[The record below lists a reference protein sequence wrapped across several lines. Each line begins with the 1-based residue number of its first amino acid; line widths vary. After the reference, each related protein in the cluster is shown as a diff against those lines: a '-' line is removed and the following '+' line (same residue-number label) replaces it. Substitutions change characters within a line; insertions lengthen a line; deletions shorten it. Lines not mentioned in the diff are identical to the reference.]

1 MIPVTSNNGGEMI
14 NIEKAIATLN
24 KNAEILA
31 MKYKYGNG
39 QCARYV
45 KAALIS
51 GGASSAGSD
60 INAAKDYGA
69 WLESIGFEAD
79 KSATTINTG
88 GVYSVSSQRAGDV
101 VVIQNAPGHQYGHMT
116 MFNGTS
122 WVSDYVQD
130 KGFYPAQVYRD
141 QNTKYVLYHYKDTGS
156 ENMQENS
163 SQKSIINFCYPVRK
177 ESGQE
182 FNHTD
187 EILAH
192 LEGESTGFFMI
203 GRNGMWH
210 GGIHITDATTPWCA
224 LSGKGEGETAQYN
237 GQQAVRCMADGEVVA
252 YRLCK
257 NYIPVS
263 WISGPLS
270 VSGSF
275 VLVRHYIQ
283 PGKTEKSG
291 LHFYTLYMHLA
302 PYSAYPQDNK
312 LMKVADGQQLNAY
325 IDDTLLWCV
334 RSLPGGTRVS
344 WDTTD
349 AATKQNAK
357 NGRQYARV
365 TLVDGLEGNPAL
377 SAGDR
382 VWIVC
387 DRGKLVPEDDGP
399 VRPAWWAPLL
409 ASAKDKMQFDSVV
422 CVNEPFAIAAGAPVG
437 HMGFVQAPTDAG
449 TESRYQVHIECLSMD
464 DNLENFLTNP
474 EAAGIDNPMY
484 IRCTPGLALYQQDLK
499 TGFIKTTNSTKEDT
513 FLLLS
518 QVPVETGGSRDKP
531 EQYYHFPEGFVL
543 KGETSPERLSQYD
556 LGKLGFTVMKDTP
569 ESFVHLDGKKQP
581 KGLVRQLYEKLLE
594 VSQKDRRVSNAL
606 DPHNYRRLLNKIDS
620 NRDGLYSP
628 EEYRRAVHNPSYRDT
643 LYKTIVMHPS
653 DWYYRSDEDMW
664 SGFIKTLEKYAPDW
678 VPYTQQFTDRLCWM
692 QELKKLKLGPVLWH
706 MHPIVFLGSLIKRD
720 KIIWMKK
727 FTEKFGV
734 IKAEAFRTKLLEV
747 SRELNIDANYI
758 MACIALETGKTFRT
772 DIKNPGSSATG
783 LIQFMDDTAKDLGT
797 STRKLRLMN
806 HVEQMEYVKKYF
818 KMQADNVGVPTE
830 KWTLEDV
837 YYSIFRPKTILLGP
851 NDIVYETSDG
861 DYYSKNLYHDRNS
874 DGKITKN
881 EIAENI
887 RINYKLGI
895 PEAG

>member
-1 MIPVTSNNGGEMI
+1 MGSPALSVR
-14 NIEKAIATLN
+14 KAL
-24 KNAEILA
+24 
-31 MKYKYGNG
+31 
-39 QCARYV
+39 Q
-45 KAALIS
+45 
-51 GGASSAGSD
+51 D
-60 INAAKDYGA
+60 
-69 WLESIGFEAD
+69 
-79 KSATTINTG
+79 ATTRWPNRNKLSDGIM
-88 GVYSVSSQRAGDV
+88 GDAAHQKRKSDHNDGNAFDLTHDPV
-101 VVIQNAPGHQYGHMT
+101 NGPDCNEWAPVVINDPR
-116 MFNGTS
+116 
-122 WVSDYVQD
+122 V
-130 KGFYPAQVYRD
+130 
-141 QNTKYVLYHYKDTGS
+141 KYVIWNRRIYIVSEGVWKEYTGS
-156 ENMQENS
+156 SPHNKHMHVSIHAESRDDLSPWPWLNQEGNE
-163 SQKSIINFCYPVRK
+163 QNFKRKGNICYPIRK

-192 LEGESTGFFMI
+192 LEGESTGFFLI

-224 LSGKGEGETAQYN
+224 LSGNGAGETAQHN

-263 WISGPLS
+263 GITGPLS

-302 PYSAYPQDNK
+302 PYCAYPQDSK
-312 LMKVADGQQLNAY
+312 LMKVANGQHLNAY

-349 AATKQNAK
+349 AAATQKAK

-382 VWIVC
+382 VWVVC
-387 DRGKLVPEDDGP
+387 DRGNLVPEDDGP
-399 VRPAWWAPLL
+399 VRPAWWAHLM
-409 ASAKDKMQFDSVV
+409 ASAKDKMQFDDVV
-422 CVNEPFAIAAGAPVG
+422 CVNEPFAIAAATPVG
-437 HMGFVQAPTDAG
+437 HLGFVQAPTEAG
-449 TESRYQVHIECLSMD
+449 KESRYQVHIECLSTD

-474 EAAGIDNPMY
+474 EAAGKDNPLY
-484 IRCTPGLALYQQDLK
+484 IRCTPGLALYQHDVN
-499 TGFIKTTNSTKEDT
+499 TGFIKTAGSTKEDT
-513 FLLLS
+513 LLLLS
-518 QVPVETGGSRDKP
+518 NVPVETGGTRDKP

-543 KGETSPERLSQYD
+543 KGETSPEQLSQYD

-606 DPHNYRRLLNKIDS
+606 DPHNYRRLLEKIDS
-620 NRDGLYSP
+620 NRDSFYSP
-628 EEYRRAVHNPSYRDT
+628 DEYRRAVHNPSYRDT

-664 SGFIKTLEKYAPDW
+664 AGFIKTLEKYAPDC

-692 QELKKLKLGPVLWH
+692 QALKKLKLGPVLWH
-706 MHPIVFLGSLIKRD
+706 MHPLMFLGALKHRKKTGWAQSKFADLLGRVESKNDYTAYNVHVTYTPHYNTTLTSMTIKDVMESQDNHSSQGMFATGRFQITPDTLKNAVNLLGLNVSDLYNEDVQDKIFEEYLIKIKRPAIINYLEGAGDVEDAIYDWAKEFASAGVRQGRSISPKKVAVLDD
-720 KIIWMKK
+720 KGFPIYDNGKK
-727 FTEKFGV
+727 RYKLIPRVAVVEGESYYSNDGV
-734 IKAEAFRTKLLEV
+734 NKASILPDV
-747 SRELNIDANYI
+747 
-758 MACIALETGKTFRT
+758 MAK
-772 DIKNPGSSATG
+772 S
-783 LIQFMDDTAKDLGT
+783 
-797 STRKLRLMN
+797 
-806 HVEQMEYVKKYF
+806 
-818 KMQADNVGVPTE
+818 
-830 KWTLEDV
+830 LED
-837 YYSIFRPKTILLGP
+837 
-851 NDIVYETSDG
+851 
-861 DYYSKNLYHDRNS
+861 SKNGMH
-874 DGKITKN
+874 
-881 EIAENI
+881 
-887 RINYKLGI
+887 
-895 PEAG
+895 

>member
-1 MIPVTSNNGGEMI
+1 MWNKES
-14 NIEKAIATLN
+14 AIAALN
-24 KNAEILA
+24 SNANATSQSKCAKYVRLA
-31 MKYKYGNG
+31 IKAGGVNIVPPPVRPGLTFPAAADYGSSLEETEQFNCIYEYSGNG
-39 QCARYV
+39 AT
-45 KAALIS
+45 L
-51 GGASSAGSD
+51 
-60 INAAKDYGA
+60 
-69 WLESIGFEAD
+69 AD
-79 KSATTINTG
+79 
-88 GVYSVSSQRAGDV
+88 VYNIPGQQAGDV
-101 VVIQNAPGHQYGHMT
+101 VVIAPIPNHPYGHMA
-116 MFNGTS
+116 MFNGQK
-122 WVSDYVQD
+122 WVSDFIQPR
-130 KGFYPAQVYRD
+130 GFYPGRAYESLKPAFKLYRFES
-141 QNTKYVLYHYKDTGS
+141 NKGS
-156 ENMQENS
+156 CEAANN
-163 SQKSIINFCYPVRK
+163 ICYPIRK

-192 LEGESTGFFMI
+192 LEGESTGFFLI

-224 LSGKGEGETAQYN
+224 LSGKGEGEAAQYN

-263 WISGPLS
+263 GISGPLS

-283 PGKTEKSG
+283 PGKTKKSG

-312 LMKVADGQQLNAY
+312 LMKVTDGQHLNAY

-349 AATKQNAK
+349 AATTQKAK

-382 VWIVC
+382 VWVLC
-387 DRGKLVPEDDGP
+387 DRGNLVPEDDGP

-409 ASAKDKMQFDSVV
+409 ASAKDKMPFDSVV

-437 HMGFVQAPTDAG
+437 HMGFVQAPTEAG
-449 TESRYQVHIECLSMD
+449 TESRYQVHIECLSTD

-474 EAAGIDNPMY
+474 EAAGRDNPMY
-484 IRCTPGLALYQQDLK
+484 IRCTPGLALYLQDVNR
-499 TGFIKTTNSTKEDT
+499 GFIKTADSTKEDT

-518 QVPVETGGSRDKP
+518 QVPVETGGTKDKP

-643 LYKTIVMHPS
+643 LYKTIVRHS
-653 DWYYRSDEDMW
+653 CDWYYRSDEDMW
-664 SGFIKTLEKYAPDW
+664 VGFIKTLEKYAPEW
-678 VPYTQQFTDRLCWM
+678 VPYTKQFTDRLCWM

-706 MHPIVFLGSLIKRD
+706 MHPIMFLGSLIKRD

-727 FTEKFGV
+727 FTEKFGLM
-734 IKAEAFRTKLLEV
+734 KAEAFRTKLLEV
-747 SRELNIDANYI
+747 SRELNIDPNYI

-851 NDIVYETSDG
+851 NDIVYERSDG

-887 RINYKLGI
+887 RINYRLGI

>member
-1 MIPVTSNNGGEMI
+1 
-14 NIEKAIATLN
+14 
-24 KNAEILA
+24 
-31 MKYKYGNG
+31 
-39 QCARYV
+39 
-45 KAALIS
+45 
-51 GGASSAGSD
+51 
-60 INAAKDYGA
+60 
-69 WLESIGFEAD
+69 
-79 KSATTINTG
+79 
-88 GVYSVSSQRAGDV
+88 
-101 VVIQNAPGHQYGHMT
+101 MT

-141 QNTKYVLYHYKDTGS
+141 QNTKYVLYHYKDSGS
-156 ENMQENS
+156 ENMPENS
-163 SQKSIINFCYPVRK
+163 SQKSIINFCYPIRK

-192 LEGESTGFFMI
+192 LEGESTGFFLI

-224 LSGKGEGETAQYN
+224 LSGNGAGETAQYN

-263 WISGPLS
+263 GITGPLS

-302 PYSAYPQDNK
+302 PYCAYPQDSK
-312 LMKVADGQQLNAY
+312 LMKVADGQHLNVY

-344 WDTTD
+344 WDKTD
-349 AATKQNAK
+349 AAATQKAK

-382 VWIVC
+382 VWVVC
-387 DRGKLVPEDDGP
+387 DRGNLVPEDDGP
-399 VRPAWWAPLL
+399 VRPAWWAHLM
-409 ASAKDKMQFDSVV
+409 ASAKDKMQFDDVV
-422 CVNEPFAIAAGAPVG
+422 CVNEPFAIAAGTPVG
-437 HMGFVQAPTDAG
+437 HLGFVQAPTEAG
-449 TESRYQVHIECLSMD
+449 KESRYQVHIECLSTD

-474 EAAGIDNPMY
+474 EAAGKDNPLY
-484 IRCTPGLALYQQDLK
+484 IRCTPGLALYQHDVN
-499 TGFIKTTNSTKEDT
+499 TGFIKTAGSTKEDT
-513 FLLLS
+513 LLLLS
-518 QVPVETGGSRDKP
+518 NVPVQTGGTRDKP

-543 KGETSPERLSQYD
+543 KGETSPEQLSQYD
-556 LGKLGFTVMKDTP
+556 LGKQGFTVMKDTP

-606 DPHNYRRLLNKIDS
+606 DPHNYRRLLEKIDS
-620 NRDGLYSP
+620 NRDSFYSP
-628 EEYRRAVHNPSYRDT
+628 DEYRRAVHNPSYRDT

-664 SGFIKTLEKYAPDW
+664 AGFIKTLEKYAPDW

-692 QELKKLKLGPVLWH
+692 QALKKLKLGPVLWH
-706 MHPIVFLGSLIKRD
+706 MHPIMFLNNFS
-720 KIIWMKK
+720 M
-727 FTEKFGV
+727 
-734 IKAEAFRTKLLEV
+734 
-747 SRELNIDANYI
+747 
-758 MACIALETGKTFRT
+758 
-772 DIKNPGSSATG
+772 
-783 LIQFMDDTAKDLGT
+783 
-797 STRKLRLMN
+797 
-806 HVEQMEYVKKYF
+806 
-818 KMQADNVGVPTE
+818 
-830 KWTLEDV
+830 
-837 YYSIFRPKTILLGP
+837 KTILLEEARVRAFLRMIRNCEGTEGEDGYERLFGGESFIKDYRKTFDTHP
-851 NDIVYETSDG
+851 QIKVKKKNKKTGVVYISSAAGAYQVMGYTWSDPYTIILREKYGINDFTPESQDLLCVVFLKEKVLGDALNMIINDNIKEAIEKSCSYEWASLPPG
-861 DYYSKNLYHDRNS
+861 RHGQPIKSLNECLKNYNS
-874 DGKITKN
+874 YLQEELAGKTNLHLKSGFLN
-881 EIAENI
+881 EIL
-887 RINYKLGI
+887 R
-895 PEAG
+895 

>member
-1 MIPVTSNNGGEMI
+1 MV
-14 NIEKAIATLN
+14 AR
-24 KNAEILA
+24 
-31 MKYKYGNG
+31 KYKYGNG
-39 QCARYV
+39 QCAKYV

-51 GGASSAGSD
+51 GGASSVGSD

-69 WLESIGFEAD
+69 WLESIGFEAV
-79 KSATTINTG
+79 KSATTVNMG

-101 VVIQNAPGHQYGHMT
+101 VVIQNAPGHPYGHMT
-116 MFNGTS
+116 MFNGTC

-141 QNTKYVLYHYKDTGS
+141 QNTKYVLYHYKNSGS
-156 ENMQENS
+156 ENMAENS
-163 SQKSIINFCYPVRK
+163 SQKSIINICYPIRM

-192 LEGESTGFFMI
+192 LEGESTGFFLI

-224 LSGKGEGETAQYN
+224 LSGNGAGETAQYN

-263 WISGPLS
+263 GITGPLS
-270 VSGSF
+270 VSGSL

-302 PYSAYPQDNK
+302 PYCAYPQDSK
-312 LMKVADGQQLNAY
+312 LMKVADGQHLNAY
-325 IDDTLLWCV
+325 IDDMLLWCV

-344 WDTTD
+344 WDKTD
-349 AATKQNAK
+349 AAATQKAK

-365 TLVDGLEGNPAL
+365 SLVDGLEGNPAL

-382 VWIVC
+382 VWVVC
-387 DRGKLVPEDDGP
+387 DRGNLVPEDDGP
-399 VRPAWWAPLL
+399 VRPAWWAPLM
-409 ASAKDKMQFDSVV
+409 ASAKDKMQFDAVV

-437 HMGFVQAPTDAG
+437 HLGFVQAPTEAG
-449 TESRYQVHIECLSMD
+449 TESRYQVHIECLSTD

-474 EAAGIDNPMY
+474 EATGKDNPLY
-484 IRCTPGLALYQQDLK
+484 IRCTPGLALYQHDVN
-499 TGFIKTTNSTKEDT
+499 TGFIKTAGSTKEDT
-513 FLLLS
+513 LLLLS
-518 QVPVETGGSRDKP
+518 NVPVETGGTRDKP

-543 KGETSPERLSQYD
+543 KGETSPEQLSQYD
-556 LGKLGFTVMKDTP
+556 MGKLGFTVMKGTP

-620 NRDGLYSP
+620 NSDGLYSP
-628 EEYRRAVHNPSYRDT
+628 EEYRRAVHNPTYRDT

-664 SGFIKTLEKYAPDW
+664 AGFIKTLEKYASEW

-692 QELKKLKLGPVLWH
+692 QELKKLKLGPILWH
-706 MHPIVFLGSLIKRD
+706 MHPIMFLNNFSIKTIPLEEARVRAFLRMIRNCEGTEGEDGYERLFGGESFIKDYRKTFDTHPQIKVKKKNKKTGVVYISSAAGAYQVMGYTWSDPYTIILREKYGINDFTPESQDLLCVVFLKEKVLGDALNMIINNHIKEAIEKSCSYEWASLPPGRHGQPIKSLNECL
-720 KIIWMKK
+720 KNYNSYLQ
-727 FTEKFGV
+727 E
-734 IKAEAFRTKLLEV
+734 
-747 SRELNIDANYI
+747 ELA
-758 MACIALETGKTFRT
+758 GKTNLHL
-772 DIKNPGSSATG
+772 KNGF
-783 LIQFMDDTAKDLGT
+783 L
-797 STRKLRLMN
+797 
-806 HVEQMEYVKKYF
+806 
-818 KMQADNVGVPTE
+818 
-830 KWTLEDV
+830 
-837 YYSIFRPKTILLGP
+837 
-851 NDIVYETSDG
+851 
-861 DYYSKNLYHDRNS
+861 
-874 DGKITKN
+874 N
-881 EIAENI
+881 EIL
-887 RINYKLGI
+887 R
-895 PEAG
+895 

>member
-1 MIPVTSNNGGEMI
+1 MI

-31 MKYKYGNG
+31 RKYKYGNG

-79 KSATTINTG
+79 KSATTVNTG
-88 GVYSVSSQRAGDV
+88 GVHSVSSQRAGDV

-163 SQKSIINFCYPVRK
+163 TQKSIINFCYPVRK

-192 LEGESTGFFMI
+192 LEGESTGFFLI

-224 LSGKGEGETAQYN
+224 LSGKGKGETAQYN
-237 GQQAVRCMADGEVVA
+237 GQQAVRCIADGEVVA

-263 WISGPLS
+263 GISGPLS

-349 AATKQNAK
+349 AATTQNAK

-365 TLVDGLEGNPAL
+365 TLVDGLESNPAL

-387 DRGKLVPEDDGP
+387 DRGNLVPEDDGP

-531 EQYYHFPEGFVL
+531 ERYYHFPEGFVL

-569 ESFVHLDGKKQP
+569 ESFIHLDGKKQP

-664 SGFIKTLEKYAPDW
+664 AGFIKTLEKYAPDW

-706 MHPIVFLGSLIKRD
+706 MHPIMFLNNFSMKTIPLEEARVRAFLRMIRNCEGTEGEDGYERLFGGESFIKDYRKTFDTHPQIKVKKKNKKTGLVYISSAAGAYQVMGYTWSDPYTIILREKYGINDFTPESQDLLCVVFLKEKVLGDALNMIINNHIKEAIEKSCSYEWASLPPGRHGQPIKSLNECL
-720 KIIWMKK
+720 KNYNSYLQ
-727 FTEKFGV
+727 E
-734 IKAEAFRTKLLEV
+734 
-747 SRELNIDANYI
+747 ELA
-758 MACIALETGKTFRT
+758 GKTNLHL
-772 DIKNPGSSATG
+772 KNGF
-783 LIQFMDDTAKDLGT
+783 L
-797 STRKLRLMN
+797 
-806 HVEQMEYVKKYF
+806 
-818 KMQADNVGVPTE
+818 
-830 KWTLEDV
+830 
-837 YYSIFRPKTILLGP
+837 
-851 NDIVYETSDG
+851 
-861 DYYSKNLYHDRNS
+861 
-874 DGKITKN
+874 N
-881 EIAENI
+881 EIL
-887 RINYKLGI
+887 R
-895 PEAG
+895 